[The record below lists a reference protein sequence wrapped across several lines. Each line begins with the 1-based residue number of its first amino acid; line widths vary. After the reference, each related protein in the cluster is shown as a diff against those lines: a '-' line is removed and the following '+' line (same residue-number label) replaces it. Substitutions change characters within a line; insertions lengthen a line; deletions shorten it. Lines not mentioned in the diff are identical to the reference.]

1 MELSAK
7 TNIVGLIHEDSCESL
22 WMKGIP
28 ISVPDI
34 RGYPMEAE
42 TVCDASW
49 PQEAHF
55 LQHVFE
61 MDDNGAGEPAYN
73 GFPDKDDDRPGTGAD
88 MRELSDSIID
98 FMKIDAGSQPF
109 PVSEEGMSLL
119 RRNSP
124 LVMYNTRQEQH
135 FHLEMMQAFQTLG
148 YEAYRLVPG
157 IGCLAPIQA
166 DNSDIC
172 DLNLYFCKS
181 DRANRLSANAFLIR
195 QNIDITVGV
204 RTDPHLWVE
213 SLQRYPYVIQMARLW
228 AQFIVMNGNDI
239 LWRMHQEAL
248 CSYAVSRMTQL
259 PPEDR
264 FQALYWAYLLL
275 EDILREKATFS
286 RLMSLARVSSDLGYR
301 ERTFSVVK
309 RLLQMLDS
317 RDEVSVNEPFLAISE
332 HFEALDPGL
341 EIGNWCLHSFMEA
354 HERYRT
360 HSWGFAGVATASAD
374 LQPPPIAL

>member
-7 TNIVGLIHEDSCESL
+7 TNVVGLSHEDSCESL
-22 WMKGIP
+22 WTKGIS
-28 ISVPDI
+28 ISVSDI
-34 RGYPMEAE
+34 RGYPTGAE

-61 MDDNGAGEPAYN
+61 MDDNGAGELAYN
-73 GFPDKDDDRPGTGAD
+73 GFPGKDDDRPATGAD
-88 MRELSDSIID
+88 IREMSESIID
-98 FMKIDAGSQPF
+98 FIKIDAGSQPF

-119 RRNSP
+119 RQNSP

-135 FHLEMMQAFQTLG
+135 FHLEMMQAFKTLG

-157 IGCLAPIQA
+157 IGCLAPVQA
-166 DNSDIC
+166 DDSDIC

-213 SLQRYPYVIQMARLW
+213 NLQRYPYVVQMARLW
-228 AQFIVMNGNDI
+228 AQFIVVNGNDI
-239 LWRMHQEAL
+239 LWRVHQEAL
-248 CSYAVSRMTQL
+248 SSYAISRMTQL

-301 ERTFSVVK
+301 ERTSSVVK

-317 RDEVSVNEPFLAISE
+317 REEVSVNEPFLAISE
-332 HFEALDPGL
+332 RFEQLDPGRK
-341 EIGNWCLHSFMEA
+341 IGDWCIQSFMEA
-354 HERYRT
+354 HERYQS
-360 HSWGFAGVATASAD
+360 HSCVCAELAAASD
-374 LQPPPIAL
+374 IQPPPIAL